1 MGGTS
6 AFVQLT
12 SIATGTSAH
21 EHVEWSLPGRR
32 YRRRMSFRAAF
43 GRAGDDTRD
52 RRPCG
57 NATTGFRGVDSV
69 PPNELREPAG
79 WCAMRRACATLRLT
93 PGLRGIADQLRTTL
107 TAIGLQSGAM
117 ALSASSLIAFLF
129 LESLLSLLPRSR
141 F

>member
-1 MGGTS
+1 
-6 AFVQLT
+6 
-12 SIATGTSAH
+12 
-21 EHVEWSLPGRR
+21 
-32 YRRRMSFRAAF
+32 MSFRAAF
-43 GRAGDDTRD
+43 GRAGNDTRD
-52 RRPCG
+52 RRPCR

-79 WCAMRRACATLRLT
+79 CCAMRRARAAPELFLRPT
-93 PGLRGIADQLRTTL
+93 GGIAFTAHDSPISFARL

-117 ALSASSLIAFLF
+117 PLSASSLIAFLF